1 MNIENKKVLLSL
13 LDEYAKMRH
22 KTCEYDCYNC
32 DMGIL
37 ESYGSSHSCALD
49 VVANN
54 IEYEINN

>member
-1 MNIENKKVLLSL
+1 MNIENKKVLISL

-37 ESYGSSHSCALD
+37 ESYGSGHSCALD
-49 VVANN
+49 IVTNN

>member
-13 LDEYAKMRH
+13 LDEYAQMRH

-37 ESYGSSHSCALD
+37 ESYGSGHSCALD
-49 VVANN
+49 IVANN